1 MTASPHLLPHGPSY
15 RQLNTWVTRGLLKP
29 GNAGKGIGYPLLWT
43 RAEAQ
48 VAVDMARLTKGGIT
62 PPVAEKIA
70 RGDTEIVPG
79 ITVTITRPGA
89 IS

>member
-15 RQLNTWVTRGLLKP
+15 RQLNVWVTRGLLKP
-29 GNAGKGIGYPLLWT
+29 GNAGMGTGYPLLWT

-48 VAVDMARLTKGGIT
+48 VAVDMARLTQAGLA
-62 PPVAEKIA
+62 PDVAGRVA
-70 RGDTEIVPG
+70 RGETEIAAG

-89 IS
+89 IA